1 MRKISLICGSNKST
15 MKTGKNICAVLMIAG
30 IASFTGCKV
39 NQEKG
44 GTSMKNELQ
53 SFIQKYESTVKPITV
68 EYTNAVWASE
78 ISGTEEDYAAVEE
91 TGIRYSKIFTNKEDF
106 ALLKKIKEAGSV
118 GDYMLDRQLAVLYS
132 AYERNQVD
140 EKKLEEI
147 IGMET
152 AIAKKMNTYRAV
164 TPDGEMLTDNMV
176 EEILSTS
183 TDNKK
188 LEETWL
194 AHKRVGPVV
203 AEDIIALVKKRN
215 EVARE
220 LGYKNY
226 HDMSLRLSE
235 QDPAQIEK
243 IFDEL
248 DELTRSAFTTLKS
261 DMDQYLSKRY
271 GVAVSELRP
280 WHYQG
285 RFFQEAPKIYT
296 LDLDKYYQD
305 KDLVKLTSDYY
316 QSLGMDVEDIMS
328 HSDLFEKEGKNQH
341 AFCIDMNNEGDVRVL
356 CNVKPN
362 YKWMNTM
369 LHEFG
374 HGVYDKYISRD
385 LPYAL
390 RDPAHTFTTEAIAM
404 LFGRMASNAQW
415 MQDMLGVSDQEKVK
429 IQDEA
434 FKYMRLEQL
443 VFSRWAQVMY
453 RFEKSLYENPDQ
465 DLNKL
470 WWDLVERYQ
479 MMNRPEGR
487 NEPDWASK
495 IHIATSPCYYHNYL
509 LGELLA
515 SQLNNYIVV
524 NILKSDDI
532 NSASYFN
539 NKEVG
544 KFLMEKVF
552 APGAK
557 YTWNEM
563 IKRATGEELTAK
575 YYAKQFVEGL

>member
-532 NSASYFN
+532 NGASYFN